1 MARLKWWWKEIE
13 LVEHKE
19 GLPTD
24 SKKLSMLLNE
34 MLEDVANPDEANLG
48 PINAS
53 FAKLAKPILEEITRS
68 IICEYACCFKSA
80 SRCSI

>member
-19 GLPTD
+19 GLPPE
-24 SKKLSMLLNE
+24 SKKLSKILNE
-34 MLEDVANPDEANLG
+34 MLEDVANPDDPTLG

-53 FAKLAKPILEEITRS
+53 FGSSQNQFLKKLLDRS
-68 IICEYACCFKSA
+68 LRIRLLFQKRFKMQ
-80 SRCSI
+80 